1 MIKRSLR
8 AGIRLGILAGIVFAV
23 LKLVQ
28 GKRPPPPLPAESDE
42 WTSVLPESPRAT
54 QPDLIEPSMLTSV
67 GRHDLAEEEAP
78 SALTVVPEA
87 ARAPVI
93 DPGPTVGARPE
104 PPPATPA
111 APPEASTP
119 AAAAPVDKAGARRA
133 SPAPPA
139 RTGTIKKV
147 SPAKKAGAGA
157 KAGTPRPAKKAP
169 AKKAAVKKAAV
180 KKAAGTTRK
189 AAAKKAGSPRKRT
202 PPPS

>member
-28 GKRPPPPLPAESDE
+28 GKRPPPPLHRQTDE

-54 QPDLIEPSMLTSV
+54 QPDLIEPAMLTSV
-67 GRHDLAEEEAP
+67 GRQDLAEEEAP

-93 DPGPTVGARPE
+93 DPGPTVAPPPE
-104 PPPATPA
+104 PPPDP
-111 APPEASTP
+111 TP
-119 AAAAPVDKAGARRA
+119 AAAAPVDEAVATRA
-133 SPAPPA
+133 SSAPPA
-139 RTGTIKKV
+139 KKGTIKKV

-157 KAGTPRPAKKAP
+157 KAGTARP
-169 AKKAAVKKAAV
+169 VKKAAA
-180 KKAAGTTRK
+180 KKAAGTTKK
-189 AAAKKAGSPRKRT
+189 ATAKKAGAPRKRT